1 MAPISTITILAPG
14 LKTIHKAPYPSIS
27 PSNPPLN
34 QSGRTV
40 LLTGGATGIGYAI
53 GQSFIQAHA
62 AKLII
67 IGRRQNVLDEAVKTL
82 TAHAQSLN
90 SPTTILSRSL
100 DASDHEAVSTLW
112 SSFKSEGI
120 VIDVLVLN
128 HAVPGPVKNFMET
141 DLFEIWKIFEINS
154 RSILDFTQQ
163 FYNQGADKKKYL
175 VNVSTSAL
183 HNLRTEATQIPTY
196 GLTKGAALL
205 ITQQIANH
213 VSSDKLQVVSFH
225 PGGVLTESARKA
237 GVDEGM
243 YDWDDVKLPGNFA
256 VWAAT
261 DEAEFLHGRWVA
273 AHWDVD
279 ELRGRELRERL
290 AGDQNFLR
298 MGVYGVESIA

>member
-1 MAPISTITILAPG
+1 MAPISTTTLLAPG

-67 IGRRQNVLDEAVKTL
+67 IGRRQQVLDEAVKTL
-82 TAHAQSLN
+82 TAHAQSLS

-100 DASDHEAVSTLW
+100 DASDHEAVSALW
-112 SSFKSEGI
+112 SAFQSEDI
-120 VIDVLVLN
+120 VIDVLILN
-128 HAVPGPVKNFMET
+128 HAVTGPIKNLVET
-141 DLFEIWKIFEINS
+141 DLLEIWKVFEINA
-154 RSILDFTQQ
+154 RSVLDFTQR
-163 FYNQGADKKKYL
+163 FYSQGVDKKKYL

-196 GLTKGAALL
+196 GLTKAAALL
-205 ITQQIANH
+205 IAQQIANQ
-213 VSSDKLQVVSFH
+213 VSTDKLQVVSFH
-225 PGGVLTESARKA
+225 PGGVLTESAKKA

-261 DEAEFLHGRWVA
+261 DEAEFLHGRWVE

-279 ELRGRELRERL
+279 ELKSVKFRERL
-290 AGDQNFLR
+290 EGDRYFLR
-298 MGVYGVESIA
+298 MGLYGVESLV